1 MDKQIDVSVIMGSD
15 SDLPVVAETL
25 KIFDKFNVKYSV
37 NIASAHRT
45 AEFVKQCVNNATDN
59 GAKVFI
65 AVAGMSA
72 ALPGVVA
79 SETILPVIGV
89 PMEGKALAGMDALFS
104 IAQMPPSI
112 PVACVSI
119 GKAGAKNAAIL
130 AIEIIALNNK
140 SLSEKL
146 LQYRKEM
153 KEQILNKD
161 EKLNKLGYQ
170 KYLEEMKK

>member
-1 MDKQIDVSVIMGSD
+1 MDKKIDVAVIMGSD

-25 KIFDKFNVKYSV
+25 KIFDKFEVKYSL

-45 AEFVKQCVNNATDN
+45 AEFVKQCVNNAIN
-59 GAKVFI
+59 SGVKVFI

-89 PMEGKALAGMDALFS
+89 PMESKALAGMDALFS
-104 IAQMPPSI
+104 VSQMPPSI
-112 PVACVSI
+112 PVACVSL
-119 GKAGAKNAAIL
+119 GKAGAKNSAIL
-130 AIEIIALNNK
+130 ALEILAINNK
-140 SLSEKL
+140 NISEKL
-146 LQYRKEM
+146 IQYRKEM

-161 EKLNKLGYQ
+161 KKLNELGYQ